1 MSTITRRLAL
11 GVGIAVAL
19 AFTQGCASW
28 EGGLPGFL
36 GNRVKDALECVDL
49 GVTVSDKAQFSF
61 YAAFMSAVPFGYGH
75 VEGTFVGVG
84 GGDIGAMRIYY
95 SHYGLG
101 VYGRERTGWGNCL
114 WRFPEFE
121 AGVHDERMN
130 CQGVGPLGIL
140 MPPFDGRP
148 AGRPT

>member
-1 MSTITRRLAL
+1 MSRVARSLGPILAL
-11 GVGIAVAL
+11 ATV
-19 AFTQGCASW
+19 QGCASW

-36 GNRVKDALECVDL
+36 GNRLKDGLECVDL
-49 GVTVSDKAQFSF
+49 GVTITTESRFAL
-61 YAAFMSAVPFGYGH
+61 YAALLSCVPVGYGH

-84 GGDIGAMRIYY
+84 GGDIGAMKIYY
-95 SHYGLG
+95 SHYGVG

-114 WRFPEFE
+114 WNFPSFE

-130 CQGVGPLGIL
+130 CQGVGPLGFL

>member
-1 MSTITRRLAL
+1 MVRTARRFGL
-11 GVGIAVAL
+11 GAASAVAL
-19 AFTQGCASW
+19 ALMQGCASW

-36 GNRVKDALECVDL
+36 ANRVKDGLECVDF
-49 GVTVSDKAQFSF
+49 GITVSDSPQFSF

-75 VEGTFVGVG
+75 VEGTFIGIG

-95 SHYGLG
+95 SHYGVGL
-101 VYGRERTGWGNCL
+101 YGRERTGWGNCL
-114 WRFPEFE
+114 WDFPAFE
-121 AGVHDERMN
+121 PGVHDERMN
-130 CQGVGPLGIL
+130 CQGVGPLGIF